1 MENSFTIKNKISDGK
16 SRSFKTIK
24 KLDKTLS
31 NDKKKATYDA
41 YEKFERFKHPNKLSL
56 ADYIIEF
63 EELLYYLE
71 KHEIK
76 LPAVAVSQ
84 Q

>member
-1 MENSFTIKNKISDGK
+1 MDNDIF
-16 SRSFKTIK
+16 
-24 KLDKTLS
+24 S

-41 YEKFERFKHPNKLSL
+41 YEKFERFKHSNKLSL

-76 LPAVAVSQ
+76 LPAVALSQ
-84 Q
+84 QWKPYRIPKYHC